1 MSTFMKNGFPFTP
14 FTVWAKD
21 YNRRLFKSDLMA
33 GFSLSLL
40 MAPQAMAN
48 AVLAGLPAYHGLY
61 AAAIPGFIGALFGS
75 SRQLV
80 TMPAA
85 VIGMLSAAA
94 LSPIASSGTAGYIAY
109 VALLT
114 LMVGGIQ
121 FFLGLLRMGILVNF
135 LSSPVLEGFT
145 NAAAILIGA
154 SQVGKLLGIE
164 VERGARQLET
174 FAKVVKVAVHYV
186 HWPTVGMAL
195 LTLLI
200 LYLAKKYIKQLPDI
214 LVAVIITTLVSWGLG
229 YERRMDVPLKSIHSD
244 SAVALINSL
253 DAIKAGLL
261 DLESKRKNLLAEL
274 DGLDSSESDPA
285 TIMQYSYQLK
295 IVALEVEQFKHDA
308 ALKRDLLRSV
318 HLYEVI
324 DPENPQA
331 PPQLYEKDNMPE
343 GISAGWRGWRIKAS
357 QGYFDPAGIAVD
369 GGGEV
374 LGHIPAGLPQLALPG
389 FDYTVFFELFPSALI
404 IAFISF
410 AEAISIAKSMAA
422 KRGQWV
428 DPNQELIGQGLAN
441 ISGGF
446 FMAPPCS
453 GSFSVSA
460 VNFAYGA
467 HSPVAAM
474 VSSLTILVMLFSLTP
489 FLYYLPI
496 VVLAVAITRSVFK
509 LINFSAV
516 RRAWT
521 AKWYD
526 GVISMITFFATLYF
540 APNLDYGILSGVILT
555 VMVSFY
561 RTMRPKV
568 IRLSSGPDFLS
579 RDAEYHNLPECEH
592 IAVLYFQQEL
602 IYSNA
607 AVLEEHVLERIE
619 HMPKLKH
626 MHFVGN
632 GINDIDASGEETLA
646 NLIRIMHKAGI
657 TVSVS
662 GLTGSAADVLDRTGV
677 LAMIGPGNIFR
688 GLREA
693 ICTIHRRI
701 HPNGLYCIKCPW
713 NGYCG
718 VSPNYC
724 TLPDC
729 STEEVQ
735 PVSGSK

>member
-1 MSTFMKNGFPFTP
+1 MKNGFPFTP

-21 YNRRLFKSDLMA
+21 YNRRLFKSDLLA

-145 NAAAILIGA
+145 NAAAVLIAA
-154 SQVGKLLGIE
+154 SQVNKLLGIE

-174 FAKVVKVAVHYV
+174 FARVIKVAVHYV
-186 HWPTVGMAL
+186 HWPTVAMAL

-200 LYLAKKYIKQLPDI
+200 LYLSKKYIKQLPDI
-214 LVAVIITTLVSWGLG
+214 LVAVIIATLVSWGFS
-229 YERRMDVPLKSIHSD
+229 YERHMDVSIKSIHSD
-244 SAVALINSL
+244 QANALINSL
-253 DAIKAGLL
+253 GAIKAGMSE
-261 DLESKRKNLLAEL
+261 LEAQRKALLAAFE
-274 DGLDSSESDPA
+274 GLDASESDPA
-285 TIMQYSYQLK
+285 ARMEYSYQLK
-295 IVALEVEQFKHDA
+295 VLALDMEQFKHDA

-318 HLYEVI
+318 HLYEAW
-324 DPENPQA
+324 DPDSESEA
-331 PPQLYEKDNMPE
+331 SAGLYEKDNIPE
-343 GISAGWRGWRIKAS
+343 GYSSGWRGWRIKAS
-357 QGYFDPAGIAVD
+357 QPVFDPDGIVVD

-374 LGHIPAGLPQLALPG
+374 LGHIPAGLPKLAIPG
-389 FDYTVFFELFPSALI
+389 FDYAIFFELLPSALI

-446 FMAPPCS
+446 CMAPPCS

-467 HSPVAAM
+467 YSPVAAM
-474 VSSLTILVMLFSLTP
+474 ASSLSILVMLFSLTP
-489 FLYYLPI
+489 LLYHLPI

-509 LINFSAV
+509 LINFSSI

-526 GVISMITFFATLYF
+526 GAISIITFFSTLYF

-592 IAVLYFQQEL
+592 IAVLYFQQDL

-626 MHFVGN
+626 MHFVCN
-632 GINDIDASGEETLA
+632 GINDIDASGEETLS
-646 NLIRIMHKAGI
+646 NLIRIMHKAGV

-688 GLREA
+688 GLRESICA
-693 ICTIHRRI
+693 IHHRI
-701 HPNGLYCIKCPW
+701 HPNGMYCSKCPW

-718 VSPNYC
+718 INPDHC
-724 TLPDC
+724 TLDC
-729 STEEVQ
+729 DTKNLQ
-735 PVSGSK
+735 TASK

>member
-1 MSTFMKNGFPFTP
+1 MKNGFPFTP

-21 YNRRLFKSDLMA
+21 YDRRLFKSDLTA

-121 FFLGLLRMGILVNF
+121 FLLGLLRMGILVNF

-145 NAAAILIGA
+145 NAAAILIAA
-154 SQVGKLLGIE
+154 SQLNKLLGIE

-174 FAKVVKVAVHYV
+174 LVKVLKVAAHYV
-186 HWPTVGMAL
+186 HWPTVAMAL
-195 LTLLI
+195 LTLLT
-200 LYLAKKYIKQLPDI
+200 LYLAKKYVRQLPDI
-214 LVAVIITTLVSWGLG
+214 LVAVIVATLVSWGAN
-229 YERRMDVPLKSIHSD
+229 YERRVDMPLRHIHSD
-244 SAVALINSL
+244 RAVALINSL
-253 DAIKAGLL
+253 DAIKTGLNE
-261 DLESKRKNLLAEL
+261 LETRRKTLTAEL
-274 DGLDSSESDPA
+274 ENLDESESDYS
-285 TIMQYSYQLK
+285 TRMRYSYQTKVLG
-295 IVALEVEQFKHDA
+295 LDMEEFRQDA
-308 ALKRDLLRSV
+308 ARKRDLLRSV
-318 HLYEVI
+318 HLYEAS
-324 DPENPQA
+324 A
-331 PPQLYEKDNMPE
+331 PGADEAQRDFYEKNNIPE
-343 GISAGWRGWRIKAS
+343 GYNVGWRSWRIRAS
-357 QGYFDPAGIAVD
+357 QSSFNPSGITVD

-374 LGHIPAGLPQLALPG
+374 LGHIPAGLPKLALPA
-389 FDYTVFFELFPSALI
+389 FDYGIFFELLPSALI

-422 KRGQWV
+422 KKGQWV

-467 HSPVAAM
+467 RSPAAAM
-474 VSSLTILVMLFSLTP
+474 VSSLSILVMLFSLTP
-489 FLYYLPI
+489 FLYHLPI

-509 LINFSAV
+509 LINFNAV

-521 AKWYD
+521 AQWYD
-526 GVISMITFFATLYF
+526 GAISIITFFATLYF

-579 RDAEYHNLPECEH
+579 RDAEYHNLRECEH
-592 IAVLYFQQEL
+592 IAVLYFQQDL

-619 HMPKLKH
+619 HMPKLRH
-626 MHFVGN
+626 MHFVCN

-646 NLIRIMHKAGI
+646 NLIHILHKAGVV
-657 TVSVS
+657 VSVS
-662 GLTGSAADVLDRTGV
+662 GLTGSVADVLDRTGV

-688 GLREA
+688 GLRDA
-693 ICTIHRRI
+693 ICAAHRRI
-701 HPNGLYCIKCPW
+701 HPNELYCDKCPW

-718 VSPNYC
+718 VNPERS
-724 TLPDC
+724 TLGSC
-729 STEEVQ
+729 STDE
-735 PVSGSK
+735 PRTMPG